1 MLTFKGRDSASLVRL
16 PHPAARAAAN
26 RDTSGITAVKSGDAI
41 TIVANAS
48 GPGIA
53 ANDLRR
59 WLGEALARSNYRDS
73 PSSGTQLVATIA
85 RGKTQTES
93 YRSIGGGFGTE
104 EVTFTPYISKV
115 EIRQNGTP
123 LWKQTKRSSM
133 PFMLSGDKT
142 LQQAARERERPDPKF
157 FQGIGLPRQILKP
170 EFQNGFGTSR
180 VSASGIAER

>member
-1 MLTFKGRDSASLVRL
+1 MHEANVPLASSGKQVLWLDDEFLLLPTGVLLNVKRNLIVWKYNIDQDAIEFTDLEHQGLLTFKGRDSASLVRL

-85 RGKTQTES
+85 RGKTDGELS
-93 YRSIGGGFGTE
+93 FDRRRIWTE
-104 EVTFTPYISKV
+104 EAHSL
-115 EIRQNGTP
+115 R
-123 LWKQTKRSSM
+123 
-133 PFMLSGDKT
+133 
-142 LQQAARERERPDPKF
+142 
-157 FQGIGLPRQILKP
+157 
-170 EFQNGFGTSR
+170 TS
-180 VSASGIAER
+180 AK